1 MDGFAIDR
9 RVKMQLKCKNLTVGY
24 EDGAVASGIS
34 FEVNAGD
41 YLCILG
47 ENGSGKSTLM
57 KTLLGLVAPLEGELS
72 FDTSKEIH
80 IGYLPQITQVQKD
93 FPASVEEIV
102 LSGCLKKTG
111 KSPFYKKTHKVQAH
125 VNMKKL
131 NICDLAKK
139 SYRNLSGG
147 QKQRVLLA
155 RALCAAEDILLMDEP
170 TAGLDSVSTAE
181 MYEYIEKLNKEGMT
195 IIMIS
200 HDMEAVKY
208 ATHVLN
214 FNENISFMTRDEYAA
229 RKAVR

>member
-1 MDGFAIDR
+1 
-9 RVKMQLKCKNLTVGY
+9 
-24 EDGAVASGIS
+24 
-34 FEVNAGD
+34 
-41 YLCILG
+41 
-47 ENGSGKSTLM
+47 
-57 KTLLGLVAPLEGELS
+57 
-72 FDTSKEIH
+72 
-80 IGYLPQITQVQKD
+80 
-93 FPASVEEIV
+93 
-102 LSGCLKKTG
+102 
-111 KSPFYKKTHKVQAH
+111 
-125 VNMKKL
+125 MKKL

-147 QKQRVLLA
+147 QQQRVLLA

-208 ATHVLN
+208 ATHVLD
-214 FNENISFMTRDEYAA
+214 FNENISFMSRDEYEA

>member
-1 MDGFAIDR
+1 
-9 RVKMQLKCKNLTVGY
+9 MQLKCKNLTVGY

-34 FEVNAGD
+34 FGVNAGD

-57 KTLLGLVAPLEGELS
+57 KTLLGLVPPLEGELS

-147 QKQRVLLA
+147 QQQRVLLA

-200 HDMEAVKY
+200 HDMEAVEY
-208 ATHVLN
+208 ATHVLD
-214 FNENISFMTRDEYAA
+214 FNENISFMTRVEYEA

>member
-1 MDGFAIDR
+1 
-9 RVKMQLKCKNLTVGY
+9 MQLQCKNLTVGY
-24 EDGAVASGIS
+24 EDGAVASGIT

-57 KTLLGLVAPLEGELS
+57 KTLLGLVEPLDGELS
-72 FDTSKEIH
+72 FDTGKEIH
-80 IGYLPQITQVQKD
+80 IGYLPQITQIQKD

-102 LSGCLKKTG
+102 LSGCLKKAG
-111 KSPFYKKTHKVQAH
+111 KGPFYKKTHKVQAH

-147 QKQRVLLA
+147 QQQRVLLA
-155 RALCAAEDILLMDEP
+155 RALCAAEDVLLMDEP
-170 TAGLDSVSTAE
+170 TAGLDAVSTAE

-195 IIMIS
+195 IIVIS
-200 HDMEAVKY
+200 HDLEAVKY
-208 ATHVLN
+208 ATHILD
-214 FNENISFMTRDEYAA
+214 FNENISFMTRKEYEA

>member
-1 MDGFAIDR
+1 MILLDSVTKQYPGDSEPALDNVSLHIEPNEF
-9 RVKMQLKCKNLTVGY
+9 VFLVGKS
-24 EDGAVASGIS
+24 GA
-34 FEVNAGD
+34 
-41 YLCILG
+41 
-47 ENGSGKSTLM
+47 GKSTLM
-57 KTLLGLVAPLEGELS
+57 KTLLGLVAPIEGELS
-72 FDTSKEIH
+72 FDRSKEIH

-111 KSPFYKKTHKVQAH
+111 MNPFYKKTHKVQAH

-147 QKQRVLLA
+147 QQQRVLLA

-170 TAGLDSVSTAE
+170 TAGLDAVSTAE

-208 ATHVLN
+208 ATHVLD
-214 FNENISFMTRDEYAA
+214 FEDNISFMTRESYDA

>member
-1 MDGFAIDR
+1 
-9 RVKMQLKCKNLTVGY
+9 MQLKCKNLTVGY

-34 FEVNAGD
+34 FGVNAGD

-57 KTLLGLVAPLEGELS
+57 KTLLGLVPPLEGELS

-147 QKQRVLLA
+147 QQQRVLLA

-208 ATHVLN
+208 ATHVLD
-214 FNENISFMTRDEYAA
+214 FNENISFMTRVEYEA

>member
-1 MDGFAIDR
+1 
-9 RVKMQLKCKNLTVGY
+9 
-24 EDGAVASGIS
+24 
-34 FEVNAGD
+34 
-41 YLCILG
+41 
-47 ENGSGKSTLM
+47 M

-147 QKQRVLLA
+147 QQQRVLLA

-170 TAGLDSVSTAE
+170 TAGLDSASTAE

-200 HDMEAVKY
+200 HDMEAVEY
-208 ATHVLN
+208 ATHVLD
-214 FNENISFMTRDEYAA
+214 FNENISFMTRVEYEA

>member
-1 MDGFAIDR
+1 
-9 RVKMQLKCKNLTVGY
+9 MQLKCKNLTVGY

-34 FEVNAGD
+34 FGVNAGD

-57 KTLLGLVAPLEGELS
+57 KTLLGLVPPLEGELS

-147 QKQRVLLA
+147 QQQRVLLA

-170 TAGLDSVSTAE
+170 TAGLDSASTAE

-208 ATHVLN
+208 ATHVLD
-214 FNENISFMTRDEYAA
+214 FNENISFMTRVEYEA

>member
-1 MDGFAIDR
+1 
-9 RVKMQLKCKNLTVGY
+9 MQLKCKNLTVGY

-34 FEVNAGD
+34 FDVNTGD

-170 TAGLDSVSTAE
+170 TAGLDSASTTE

-208 ATHVLN
+208 ATHVLD
-214 FNENISFMTRDEYAA
+214 FNENISFMSRDEYET